1 MRLESEKIGDK
12 LLEIEICYV
21 CWRVSRRRERLPFI
35 GFISL
40 TEILS
45 LVFFSPVEMV
55 VSFSPAWVVVGSVSP
70 VDIVVGS
77 VSPVDIV
84 VGSVSPAEIVVGSVS
99 PTEIIVGFVSPAEI
113 VVGCCMGRN
122 GNIPHINGNLVTA
135 ALVGLFQVDHP
146 QSTFLS

>member
-1 MRLESEKIGDK
+1 M
-12 LLEIEICYV
+12 
-21 CWRVSRRRERLPFI
+21 SRRRERLPFI

-55 VSFSPAWVVVGSVSP
+55 VSFSPAWV
-70 VDIVVGS
+70 
-77 VSPVDIV
+77 V